1 MLAIDLVAMKEW
13 DTAHEFDVLTT
24 YAVYPQFI
32 SITDHTQMR
41 SSIDPSYYSFYMETA
56 HHENRREFRSK
67 DLLVNHTSHPK
78 AWEVIEDLFHS
89 YRNKGRDILP
99 PFAFLD
105 LFLDAIGEEENRK
118 FQEYLEKGR

>member
-1 MLAIDLVAMKEW
+1 MLVIDLVAMKEW
-13 DTAHEFDVLTT
+13 DTDHEFDVLTT
-24 YAVYPQFI
+24 YAAYPQFI

-41 SSIDPSYYSFYMETA
+41 SSTDPTYYSFYMETA

-67 DLLVNHTSHPK
+67 GLLVNHTSHPK

-89 YRNKGRDILP
+89 YRNKGRSILP

-105 LFLDAIGEEENRK
+105 LFLDALDADGCRDLHDMLEEAP
-118 FQEYLEKGR
+118 